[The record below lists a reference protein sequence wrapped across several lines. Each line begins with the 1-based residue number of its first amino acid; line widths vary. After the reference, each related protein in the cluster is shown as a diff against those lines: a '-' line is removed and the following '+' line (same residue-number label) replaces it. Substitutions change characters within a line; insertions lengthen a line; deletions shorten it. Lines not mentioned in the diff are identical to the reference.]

1 VRVAPPDQREVTLSA
16 QALTQRFG
24 PNKIFDSLSFEVP
37 KGGGLVVTGP
47 NGSGKTTLLRILS
60 GLLRPTKGVV
70 RLNVDGKVISPEER
84 LRHIGFITPELA
96 LYEELTALENLEFF
110 ARVRRLKRTKA
121 DHLAL
126 LERVGLKERGRDLVG
141 TFSSGMKQRLKLAF
155 AIQHEPMLLLLDE
168 PGNNLDDSGRAVV
181 EGVVVEQKKKGVLI
195 VATNDAR
202 ELTYGEEKLALA

>member
-1 VRVAPPDQREVTLSA
+1 VAPPDQREVTLSA
-16 QALTQRFG
+16 QALTQSFG
-24 PNKIFDSLSFEVP
+24 PSKIFESLSFEVL
-37 KGGGLVVTGP
+37 KGKGLLVTGP

-60 GLLRPTKGVV
+60 GLLRPTKGKV
-70 RLNVDGKVISPEER
+70 RLNIDGKAISPEDR
-84 LRHIGFITPELA
+84 LKHIGFITPELA

-155 AIQHEPMLLLLDE
+155 AIQHEPVLLLLDE
-168 PGNNLDDSGRAVV
+168 PGSNLDDSGRAVV
-181 EGVVVEQKKKGVLI
+181 EGVVAEQKKKGVLI

-202 ELTYGEEKLALA
+202 ELAYGEETLALA

>member
-1 VRVAPPDQREVTLSA
+1 MAPPDQREVNLSV

-24 PNKIFDSLSFEVP
+24 PNKIFESLSFEVP
-37 KGGGLVVTGP
+37 KGRGLVVTGP

-60 GLLRPTKGVV
+60 GLLRPTKGEV
-70 RLNVDGKVISPEER
+70 RLNVGGKAISPEER
-84 LRHIGFITPELA
+84 LKHIGFITPELA

-110 ARVRRLKRTKA
+110 ATVRRLKRTKA

-168 PGNNLDDSGRAVV
+168 PGSSLDDSGRAIVKEV
-181 EGVVVEQKKKGVLI
+181 ISEQKARGALV
-195 VATNDAR
+195 VATNDER
-202 ELTYGEEKLALA
+202 ELAYGEGKLALA

>member
-1 VRVAPPDQREVTLSA
+1 VTLSV
-16 QALTQRFG
+16 QALSQRFG
-24 PNKIFDSLSFEVP
+24 PNKIFESLTFEVP
-37 KGGGLVVTGP
+37 KGQGLVVTGP

-60 GLLRPTKGVV
+60 GLLRPTKGEV
-70 RLNVDGKVISPEER
+70 RLNVDGKTTSPEER
-84 LRHIGFITPELA
+84 LSHIGFITPELA

-110 ARVRRLKRTKA
+110 AHIRRLKRTKA

-126 LERVGLKERGRDLVG
+126 LERVGLKEKGRDLVG

-168 PGNNLDDSGRAVV
+168 PGSSLDDSGRAVV
-181 EGVVVEQKKKGVLI
+181 EGVVAEQKKKGVLV

-202 ELTYGEEKLALA
+202 ELIYGEKTLALG

>member
-1 VRVAPPDQREVTLSA
+1 MAPPDQREVTLSA

>member
-1 VRVAPPDQREVTLSA
+1 MTPTDQREVTLSA

-24 PNKIFDSLSFEVP
+24 PNKIFESLNFEVP
-37 KGGGLVVTGP
+37 KGQGLVVTGP

-60 GLLRPTKGVV
+60 GLLRPTKGEV
-70 RLNVDGKVISPEER
+70 RLTVDGKVISPEDR

-110 ARVRRLKRTKA
+110 AHVRRLKRTKA

-126 LERVGLKERGRDLVG
+126 LERVGLKEKGRDLVG

-168 PGNNLDDSGRAVV
+168 PGSSLDDSGRAVV
-181 EGVVVEQKKKGVLI
+181 EGVVAEQKKKGVLV

-202 ELTYGEEKLALA
+202 ELIYGEKTLALG

>member
-1 VRVAPPDQREVTLSA
+1 VAPPDQREVTLCA

-24 PNKIFDSLSFEVP
+24 PNKIFESLTFEVP
-37 KGGGLVVTGP
+37 KGQGLVVTGP

-60 GLLRPTKGVV
+60 GLLRPTKGEV
-70 RLNVDGKVISPEER
+70 RLNVDGKAISPEER

-110 ARVRRLKRTKA
+110 ARVRRLKRAKT

-126 LERVGLKERGRDLVG
+126 LERVGLKEKGRALVG

-168 PGNNLDDSGRAVV
+168 PGNSLDDSGRAVV
-181 EGVVVEQKKKGVLI
+181 EGVAAEQKKRGVLV

-202 ELTYGEEKLALA
+202 ELIYGEKTLALA

>member
-1 VRVAPPDQREVTLSA
+1 VAPPDQREVTLSA

-24 PNKIFDSLSFEVP
+24 PSKIFESLSFEVP
-37 KGGGLVVTGP
+37 KGQGLVVTGP

-60 GLLRPTKGVV
+60 GLLRPTKGDV
-70 RLNVDGKVISPEER
+70 RLNVDGRVFSPEER

-96 LYEELTALENLEFF
+96 LYEELSALENLEFF
-110 ARVRRLKRTKA
+110 ARIRRLKRTKA

-168 PGNNLDDSGRAVV
+168 PGNSLDDSGRAVV
-181 EGVVVEQKKKGVLI
+181 EGVVAEQKKKGVLI
-195 VATNDAR
+195 VATNDQR
-202 ELTYGEEKLALA
+202 ELAYGEEKLALA

>member
-1 VRVAPPDQREVTLSA
+1 MAPPDQQEVSLSA

-24 PNKIFDSLSFEVP
+24 LNRIFESLSFEVP
-37 KGGGLVVTGP
+37 KGQGLVVTGP

-60 GLLRPTKGVV
+60 GLLRPTKGDV
-70 RLNVDGKVISPEER
+70 RLKVDGKIISPEER

-110 ARVRRLKRTKA
+110 ARVRRLKRKKE

-126 LERVGLKERGRDLVG
+126 LERVGLKGRGHDFVG

-155 AIQHEPMLLLLDE
+155 AIQHEPVFLLLDE
-168 PGNNLDDSGRAVV
+168 PGSSLDDSGRVVV
-181 EGVVVEQKKKGVLI
+181 EGVVAEQKKKGVLV
-195 VATNDAR
+195 VATND
-202 ELTYGEEKLALA
+202 EWDLSYGEGKLALA

>member
-1 VRVAPPDQREVTLSA
+1 MSPPDQREVSLSA

-24 PNKIFDSLSFEVP
+24 PSKIFESLSFEVS
-37 KGGGLVVTGP
+37 KGQGLVVTGP

-60 GLLRPTKGVV
+60 GLLRPTKGKV
-70 RLNVDGKVISPEER
+70 RLNVDGKAIFPEDR
-84 LRHIGFITPELA
+84 LKHIGFITPELA
-96 LYEELTALENLEFF
+96 LYEELSALENLEFF

-155 AIQHEPMLLLLDE
+155 AIQHEPAFLFLDE
-168 PGNNLDDSGRAVV
+168 PGSSLDDSGRAVV
-181 EGVVVEQKKKGVLI
+181 EGVVAEQKKKGVLI

-202 ELTYGEEKLALA
+202 ELIYGEKTLALA

>member
-1 VRVAPPDQREVTLSA
+1 MAPPDQREVSLSA

-24 PNKIFDSLSFEVP
+24 PSKIFESLTFEVP
-37 KGGGLVVTGP
+37 KGKGLVVTGP

-60 GLLRPTKGVV
+60 GLLRPTKGEV
-70 RLNVDGKVISPEER
+70 RLNVDGKIISPEER

-121 DHLAL
+121 DHLTL

-141 TFSSGMKQRLKLAF
+141 AFSSGMKQRLKLAF
-155 AIQHEPMLLLLDE
+155 AIQHQPEVLLLDE
-168 PGNNLDDSGRAVV
+168 PGSSLDEDGRAIVKGIV
-181 EGVVVEQKKKGVLI
+181 SDQKAHGALV
-195 VATNDAR
+195 VATNDER
-202 ELTYGEEKLALA
+202 ELACGEEKLALA

>member
-1 VRVAPPDQREVTLSA
+1 MAPPDQREVSLFA

-24 PNKIFDSLSFEVP
+24 PSKIFESLSFEVP
-37 KGGGLVVTGP
+37 KGKGLVVTGP

-60 GLLRPTKGVV
+60 GLLRPSKGEV
-70 RLNVDGKVISPEER
+70 RLNIAGKTISPEER

-110 ARVRRLKRTKA
+110 ATVRRLKRTKA

-126 LERVGLKERGRDLVG
+126 LERVGLKGRGRDLVG

-168 PGNNLDDSGRAVV
+168 PGSSLDDSGRAIV
-181 EGVVVEQKKKGVLI
+181 EGVVAEQKKKGVLI
-195 VATNDAR
+195 VATNDER
-202 ELTYGEEKLALA
+202 ELSYGEKTLALA

>member
-1 VRVAPPDQREVTLSA
+1 VAPPNQREVTLCA

-24 PNKIFDSLSFEVP
+24 PNKIFESLTFEVP
-37 KGGGLVVTGP
+37 KGQGLVVTGP

-60 GLLRPTKGVV
+60 GLLRPTQGEV
-70 RLNVDGKVISPEER
+70 RLNIDGKAISPEER

-110 ARVRRLKRTKA
+110 ARVRRLKRTRA

-141 TFSSGMKQRLKLAF
+141 AFSSGMKQRLKLAF

-168 PGNNLDDSGRAVV
+168 PGSSLDEDGRAIVKEV
-181 EGVVVEQKKKGVLI
+181 ISKQKARGALV
-195 VATNDAR
+195 VATNDER
-202 ELTYGEEKLALA
+202 ELAYGEEKLALA

>member
-1 VRVAPPDQREVTLSA
+1 VSLSA
-16 QALTQRFG
+16 KALTQRFG
-24 PNKIFDSLSFEVP
+24 PSRIFESLSFEVP
-37 KGGGLVVTGP
+37 KGQGLVVTGP

-60 GLLRPTKGVV
+60 GLLRPTKGEV
-70 RLNVDGKVISPEER
+70 RLNVDGKTISPEER
-84 LRHIGFITPELA
+84 LRNIGFITPELA

-110 ARVRRLKRTKA
+110 ARVRRLKRKKE

-155 AIQHEPMLLLLDE
+155 AIQHEPAFLLLDE

-181 EGVVVEQKKKGVLI
+181 EGVVAEQKKKGVLI

-202 ELTYGEEKLALA
+202 ELAYGEETLALA

>member
-1 VRVAPPDQREVTLSA
+1 MAPPNQREVTLCA

-24 PNKIFDSLSFEVP
+24 PNRIFESLTFEVP
-37 KGGGLVVTGP
+37 KGQGLVVTGP

-60 GLLRPTKGVV
+60 GLLRPTKGEV
-70 RLNVDGKVISPEER
+70 RLNIDGKAISPKER
-84 LRHIGFITPELA
+84 RWHIGFITPELA

-110 ARVRRLKRTKA
+110 AHVRRLKRTKA

-181 EGVVVEQKKKGVLI
+181 EGVVAEQKKKGVLV

-202 ELTYGEEKLALA
+202 ELSYGEGTLALG

>member
-1 VRVAPPDQREVTLSA
+1 VAPPDQQEVSLSA

-24 PNKIFDSLSFEVP
+24 LNRIFESLSFEVP
-37 KGGGLVVTGP
+37 KGQGLVVTGP

-60 GLLRPTKGVV
+60 GLLRPTKGDV
-70 RLNVDGKVISPEER
+70 RLKVDGKIISPEER

-110 ARVRRLKRTKA
+110 ARVRRLKRKKE

-126 LERVGLKERGRDLVG
+126 LERVGLKGRGHDFVG

-155 AIQHEPMLLLLDE
+155 AIQHEPVFLLLDE
-168 PGNNLDDSGRAVV
+168 PGSSLDDSGRVVV
-181 EGVVVEQKKKGVLI
+181 EGVVAEQKKKGVLV
-195 VATNDAR
+195 VATND
-202 ELTYGEEKLALA
+202 EWDLSYGEGKLALA

>member
-1 VRVAPPDQREVTLSA
+1 VAPPDQREVSLSA

-24 PNKIFDSLSFEVP
+24 PSKVFESLSFEVP

-60 GLLRPTKGVV
+60 GLLRPTKGDV
-70 RLNVDGKVISPEER
+70 RLNIDGKAISPEER
-84 LRHIGFITPELA
+84 LKHIGFITPELA

-155 AIQHEPMLLLLDE
+155 AIQHEPAFLLLDE
-168 PGNNLDDSGRAVV
+168 PGSSLDENGRTIVKEV
-181 EGVVVEQKKKGVLI
+181 ISEQKSRGALV
-195 VATNDAR
+195 VATNDER
-202 ELTYGEEKLALA
+202 ELAYGEEILALA

>member
-1 VRVAPPDQREVTLSA
+1 MAPPDQREVTLSA
-16 QALTQRFG
+16 QALTQSFG
-24 PNKIFDSLSFEVP
+24 PSKIFESLSFEVL
-37 KGGGLVVTGP
+37 KGKGLLVTGP

-60 GLLRPTKGVV
+60 GLLRPTKGKV
-70 RLNVDGKVISPEER
+70 RLNIDGKAISPEDR
-84 LRHIGFITPELA
+84 LKHIGFITPELA

-155 AIQHEPMLLLLDE
+155 AIQHEPVLLLLDE
-168 PGNNLDDSGRAVV
+168 PGSNLDDSGRAVV
-181 EGVVVEQKKKGVLI
+181 EGVVAEQKKKGVLI

-202 ELTYGEEKLALA
+202 ELAYGEETLALA

>member
-1 VRVAPPDQREVTLSA
+1 MALPDQREVSLSA

-24 PNKIFDSLSFEVP
+24 PNKIFESLTFEVP
-37 KGGGLVVTGP
+37 KGQGLVVTGP

-60 GLLRPTKGVV
+60 GLLRPTKGEV
-70 RLNVDGKVISPEER
+70 RLNVAGKVISPEER

-126 LERVGLKERGRDLVG
+126 LERVGLKGRGHDLVG

-155 AIQHEPMLLLLDE
+155 AIQHEPVLLLLDE
-168 PGNNLDDSGRAVV
+168 PGNSLDDSGRAVV
-181 EGVVVEQKKKGVLI
+181 EGVAAEQKKKGVLI

-202 ELTYGEEKLALA
+202 ELIYGEKTLALG

>member
-1 VRVAPPDQREVTLSA
+1 VAPPDQREVSLFA

-24 PNKIFDSLSFEVP
+24 PSKIFESLSFEVP
-37 KGGGLVVTGP
+37 KGKGLVVTGP

-60 GLLRPTKGVV
+60 GLLRPSKGEV
-70 RLNVDGKVISPEER
+70 RLNIAGKTISPEER

-110 ARVRRLKRTKA
+110 ATVRRLKRTKA

-126 LERVGLKERGRDLVG
+126 LERVGLKGRGRDLVG

-168 PGNNLDDSGRAVV
+168 PGSNLDDSGRAVV
-181 EGVVVEQKKKGVLI
+181 EGVVAEQKKKGVLI
-195 VATNDAR
+195 VATNDER